1 VLVASEA
8 GQTNLRY
15 KLNVHSDVTIPS
27 LHSAKR
33 VITIIL

>member
-1 VLVASEA
+1 MLVASEG
-8 GQTNLRY
+8 GQTSFRY
-15 KLNVHSDVTIPS
+15 KLNVHSDVTVLS